1 MTPPEATR
9 AKGGERYILISG
21 DCHAG
26 GNHQMYRDYLEAR
39 HLDQFDHWRSQYSN
53 PFRDLTNDTRDRN
66 WNDERRIAEQE
77 ADGCVAEVVFP
88 NTIPPFFPTGAV
100 VARPPTPEEYELRL
114 VGLRAHN
121 RWLAD
126 WCAAHAVRRAGI
138 GQILLNDL
146 DDAIAD
152 VRWCA
157 DHGLRGGVLLPGV
170 PDDMPHL
177 LPLYAP
183 ALDRLWAVC
192 EELGVVVNAHSGGSG
207 MPDYGPYR
215 AASQLWIVETSFF
228 SRRPLSHLL
237 VGGVFER
244 FPDLRLVVVEQG
256 ASWIPPLLDQLDG
269 YYEQIRSVGRIGELK
284 YSPDEV
290 PPMRPSEYFTRNCW
304 VTASFPSPVEAD
316 SRHRIGI
323 DRFLWGSDYPHDE
336 SSFPHTR
343 EALRRSFAG
352 AGEAELR
359 QLLGGNAAE
368 VYGFDLEAL
377 RPRADAVGPTVAEL
391 AEPYP
396 GGVPPGN
403 RSPAF
408 TRP

>member
-1 MTPPEATR
+1 MPPTSVPD
-9 AKGGERYILISG
+9 RYTLISA

-26 GNHQMYRDYLEAR
+26 GNHEMYRGYLEERFTDA
-39 HLDQFDHWRSQYSN
+39 FDLWRSQYSN

-100 VARPPTPEEYELRL
+100 VARPPTPDEYELRL
-114 VGLRAHN
+114 AGLRAHN

-126 WCAAHAVRRAGI
+126 WCAGQSVRRAGI
-138 GQILLNDL
+138 GQIFLNDL

-157 DHGLRGGVLLPGV
+157 GHGLRGGVLLPGV
-170 PDDMPHL
+170 PDDMPDL
-177 LPLYAP
+177 PPLYAP
-183 ALDRLWAVC
+183 ELDRLWAVC
-192 EELGVVVNAHSGGSG
+192 EELGVVVNTHSGGSG
-207 MPDYGPYR
+207 MPAYGPYP

-237 VGGVFER
+237 LGGVFER
-244 FPDLRLVVVEQG
+244 FPALKLVVTEQG
-256 ASWIPPLLDQLDG
+256 ASWIPPLLDQLDA
-269 YYEQIRSVGRIGELK
+269 YDDQIRRYGRIGELK

-290 PPMRPSEYFTRNCW
+290 PPLRPREYFARNCW
-304 VTASFPSPVEAD
+304 VTASFPSPAEAD

-336 SSFPHTR
+336 STYPHTR
-343 EALRRSFAG
+343 EGLRRAFAG
-352 AGEAELR
+352 ARESELR
-359 QLLGGNAAE
+359 QVLGGNAAAL
-368 VYGFDLEAL
+368 YGFDLEAL
-377 RPRADAVGPTVAEL
+377 RPLAAAVGPTVAEL
-391 AEPYP
+391 AEPYVD
-396 GGVPPGN
+396 GVVPEGN

-408 TRP
+408 VRP